1 MASLDRVK
9 VLVLGDSGVGKSS
22 LVHLLCQNQVLGNP
36 SWTVGCSVDVR
47 AQDYKEGTPEEK
59 TYYIELWDVG
69 GSVGCA
75 SSIKST
81 RAVFYN
87 SVNGIILVHDL
98 TNKKSS
104 QNLYRWSL
112 EALNKDSSPTGV
124 IVSNGSDYDREQFAE
139 NPVPLLLIGTKFD
152 QIPDNKRN
160 EVLTRTAF
168 LSEDFNAEE
177 INLDC
182 TNPRYLAAGTSN
194 AVKLSRFFDKVIEK
208 RYFTRDPSQVSF
220 TFQGFIHVFS
230 KITLT
235 KQNVIIIFDE
245 GDLSRQNQN
254 SIVTDEEQ
262 AVILNNTF
270 LILSLQMTGFTDRKR
285 FNFKS
290 LHYD

>member
-47 AQDYKEGTPEEK
+47 VQDYREGTPEEK

-69 GSVGCA
+69 GSVGSA
-75 SSIKST
+75 SSVKST

-112 EALNKDSSPTGV
+112 EALNRDSSPTGV
-124 IVSNGSDYDREQFAE
+124 IVSNSDYDREQFAE

-152 QIPDNKRN
+152 QIPETKRN

-177 INLDC
+177 INLASQTFSSSKASVDC

-208 RYFTRDPSQVSF
+208 RYFTRDPSQ
-220 TFQGFIHVFS
+220 
-230 KITLT
+230 
-235 KQNVIIIFDE
+235 
-245 GDLSRQNQN
+245 
-254 SIVTDEEQ
+254 
-262 AVILNNTF
+262 
-270 LILSLQMTGFTDRKR
+270 MTGFTDRKR

>member
-9 VLVLGDSGVGKSS
+9 LLVLGDSGVGKSS

-47 AQDYKEGTPEEK
+47 IHDYKEGTPEEK

-69 GSVGCA
+69 GSVGSA
-75 SSIKST
+75 SSAKST

-124 IVSNGSDYDREQFAE
+124 IVTNGDYDREQFAE
-139 NPVPLLLIGTKFD
+139 NPLPLLVIGTKFD
-152 QIPDNKRN
+152 LIPENKRN
-160 EVLTRTAF
+160 DVLTRTAF

-182 TNPRYLAAGTSN
+182 TNPRYLAAGSSN

-208 RYFTRDPSQVSF
+208 RYFTKDAS
-220 TFQGFIHVFS
+220 
-230 KITLT
+230 
-235 KQNVIIIFDE
+235 
-245 GDLSRQNQN
+245 
-254 SIVTDEEQ
+254 
-262 AVILNNTF
+262 
-270 LILSLQMTGFTDRKR
+270 QMTGFSERKR
-285 FNFKS
+285 FNLKS

>member
-47 AQDYKEGTPEEK
+47 VHDYKEGTPEEK
-59 TYYIELWDVG
+59 TYYTELWDVG
-69 GSVGCA
+69 GSVGCV
-75 SSIKST
+75 SSVKST

-112 EALNKDSSPTGV
+112 EALNRDSSPTGV
-124 IVSNGSDYDREQFAE
+124 IVSNGDYDREQFAE

-152 QIPDNKRN
+152 QIPDNKRSD
-160 EVLTRTAF
+160 VLTRTAF

-177 INLDC
+177 INL
-182 TNPRYLAAGTSN
+182 TIPH
-194 AVKLSRFFDKVIEK
+194 FDLLL
-208 RYFTRDPSQVSF
+208 FF
-220 TFQGFIHVFS
+220 TF
-230 KITLT
+230 
-235 KQNVIIIFDE
+235 
-245 GDLSRQNQN
+245 
-254 SIVTDEEQ
+254 
-262 AVILNNTF
+262 
-270 LILSLQMTGFTDRKR
+270 QMTGFTDRKR

>member
-47 AQDYKEGTPEEK
+47 VQDYKEGTPEEK
-59 TYYIELWDVG
+59 TFYIELWDVG
-69 GSVGCA
+69 GSVGNA
-75 SSIKST
+75 SSVKST

-124 IVSNGSDYDREQFAE
+124 IISNGDYDREQFAE

-152 QIPDNKRN
+152 QIPENKRS

-177 INLDC
+177 INL
-182 TNPRYLAAGTSN
+182 
-194 AVKLSRFFDKVIEK
+194 VIEK
-208 RYFTRDPSQVSF
+208 RYFTRDPSQVSL
-220 TFQGFIHVFS
+220 FS
-230 KITLT
+230 LFSV
-235 KQNVIIIFDE
+235 QSE
-245 GDLSRQNQN
+245 S
-254 SIVTDEEQ
+254 
-262 AVILNNTF
+262 
-270 LILSLQMTGFTDRKR
+270 
-285 FNFKS
+285 
-290 LHYD
+290 

>member
-1 MASLDRVK
+1 MIQKKLSTGTEFKMGVSYRPQNISERQIMASLDRVK

-47 AQDYKEGTPEEK
+47 VQDYKEGTPEEK

-69 GSVGCA
+69 GSVGSA

-124 IVSNGSDYDREQFAE
+124 IVSNGDYDREQFAE

-152 QIPDNKRN
+152 QIPENKRG

-182 TNPRYLAAGTSN
+182 TNLRYLAAGTSN

-208 RYFTRDPSQVSF
+208 RYFTRDPSQ
-220 TFQGFIHVFS
+220 
-230 KITLT
+230 
-235 KQNVIIIFDE
+235 
-245 GDLSRQNQN
+245 
-254 SIVTDEEQ
+254 
-262 AVILNNTF
+262 
-270 LILSLQMTGFTDRKR
+270 MTGFTDRKR

>member
-1 MASLDRVK
+1 MCNSEHYTLTTYACIFSYLYFVLNTDIEYFRKEMASLDRVK

-47 AQDYKEGTPEEK
+47 VHDYREGTPEEK

-69 GSVGCA
+69 GSVGNA
-75 SSIKST
+75 SS
-81 RAVFYN
+81 
-87 SVNGIILVHDL
+87 IILVHDL

-112 EALNKDSSPTGV
+112 EALSKDSSPTGI
-124 IVSNGSDYDREQFAE
+124 IVSNGDYDREQFAE
-139 NPVPLLLIGTKFD
+139 NSIPLLLIGTKFD
-152 QIPDNKRN
+152 QIQEKQRN
-160 EVLTRTAF
+160 DVLTRTAF

-182 TNPRYLAAGTSN
+182 TNPRYLAAGSSN

-208 RYFTRDPSQVSF
+208 RYFTRDPSQMQS
-220 TFQGFIHVFS
+220 
-230 KITLT
+230 
-235 KQNVIIIFDE
+235 
-245 GDLSRQNQN
+245 
-254 SIVTDEEQ
+254 
-262 AVILNNTF
+262 
-270 LILSLQMTGFTDRKR
+270 FTDRRR

-290 LHYD
+290 VHSD

>member
-1 MASLDRVK
+1 MDRFRNESIRGTR
-9 VLVLGDSGVGKSS
+9 LGWFRHVERGKSEMEPDE
-22 LVHLLCQNQVLGNP
+22 LLRRPPKGAVERRRIDVEILILLQV
-36 SWTVGCSVDVR
+36 
-47 AQDYKEGTPEEK
+47 QDYKEGTPEEK
-59 TYYIELWDVG
+59 TFYIELWDVG
-69 GSVGCA
+69 GSVGSA
-75 SSIKST
+75 SSVKST

-124 IVSNGSDYDREQFAE
+124 IVSNGDYDREQFAE

-152 QIPDNKRN
+152 QIPENKRS

-208 RYFTRDPSQVSF
+208 RYFTRDPSQ
-220 TFQGFIHVFS
+220 
-230 KITLT
+230 
-235 KQNVIIIFDE
+235 
-245 GDLSRQNQN
+245 
-254 SIVTDEEQ
+254 
-262 AVILNNTF
+262 
-270 LILSLQMTGFTDRKR
+270 MTGFTDRKR

>member
-194 AVKLSRFFDKVIEK
+194 AVKLSRFFDKYIRGSLLGPCPAPASNDTVHVG
-208 RYFTRDPSQVSF
+208 RSF
-220 TFQGFIHVFS
+220 P
-230 KITLT
+230 
-235 KQNVIIIFDE
+235 IFL
-245 GDLSRQNQN
+245 GVPL
-254 SIVTDEEQ
+254 
-262 AVILNNTF
+262 
-270 LILSLQMTGFTDRKR
+270 
-285 FNFKS
+285 
-290 LHYD
+290 

>member
-36 SWTVGCSVDVR
+36 SWTIH
-47 AQDYKEGTPEEK
+47 DYKEGTPEEK

-69 GSVGCA
+69 GSVGSV
-75 SSIKST
+75 SSVKST

-152 QIPDNKRN
+152 QIPENKRSD
-160 EVLTRTAF
+160 VLNRTAF

-208 RYFTRDPSQVSF
+208 RYFTRDPSQ
-220 TFQGFIHVFS
+220 
-230 KITLT
+230 
-235 KQNVIIIFDE
+235 
-245 GDLSRQNQN
+245 
-254 SIVTDEEQ
+254 
-262 AVILNNTF
+262 
-270 LILSLQMTGFTDRKR
+270 MTGFTDRKR